1 MGGVGMLRE
10 ETLRLMKKHDITLDP
25 SFDEQ
30 QLVDPGVIERLI
42 GSAEVNPLDTAL
54 DIGAGL
60 GNITVPLA
68 GSVRRVYAVEKN
80 PKFLPALRERTA
92 GLGNVVIVH
101 GDALRIGLPPFTKI
115 ASNLPFAICE
125 PFIQRLF
132 PLQFE
137 RASLIV
143 PVSYARILTAHPD
156 DQGYTKLTLVASAFF
171 GIRHVGDV
179 EPEAYLPQPGIATSI
194 LTLEPRVAE
203 GRGEDV
209 LRRVILQADK
219 KLKNALRESLI
230 GSSRVFDAPETK
242 REANAFIGSMGIGQ
256 TILEKRVSR
265 LSLADLKKVS
275 ECL

>member
-1 MGGVGMLRE
+1 MLRE
-10 ETLRLMKKHDITLDP
+10 ETVRLLEKHGITLETQL
-25 SFDEQ
+25 DEQ
-30 QLVDPGVIERLI
+30 QLVDPQVIECLI
-42 GSAEVNPLDTAL
+42 GSAEVNPGDTAL

-68 GSVRRVYAVEKN
+68 GSARRVYAVERD

-92 GLGNVVIVH
+92 HLGNVVIVH

-125 PFIQRLF
+125 PFIQRLL

-143 PVSYARILTAHPD
+143 PESYAMTLTAHPD
-156 DQGYTKLTLVASAFF
+156 DQGYTKLTLVANAFF
-171 GIRHVGDV
+171 SIRHIEDVG
-179 EPEAYLPQPGIATSI
+179 PEAYLPQPGITTSI

-219 KLKNALRESLI
+219 KLKNALREALI
-230 GSSRVFDAPETK
+230 GSSQAFDAPETK
-242 REANAFIGSMGIGQ
+242 RGANAVIGSMGIGQ
-256 TILEKRVSR
+256 TTLEKWVSR
-265 LSLADLKKVS
+265 LSLADLIKVS
-275 ECL
+275 ERL